1 MVFEINAEWV
11 QTHCLAQYT
20 GKFYTSDILS
30 VPATISS
37 SYIYRYLFI
46 SQLLFIEY

>member
-46 SQLLFIEY
+46 S